1 LAAERG
7 VLWLRETMHRARQRM
22 KRFRL
27 GGSPRFGDLQ
37 RLSPISREFG
47 FDRGLPIDRFY
58 IERFLAAHA
67 HQIRGAVLEI
77 GEPAYAR
84 RLGQAR
90 VTSCDVLHVEAGHPG
105 VTLVADLADA
115 DHLPSSTFD
124 CIVFTQTLQ
133 FIYDVHAAVRTL
145 HRMLTPGGVLLATV
159 PGICQ
164 ISRFDMDRWGD
175 YWRFTSLSMRRLLE
189 EVFPPAQVAVEAR
202 GNVLA
207 AVALLHGLAAEE
219 LLEEELD
226 VRDADYEVLIT
237 GVAVK

>member
-1 LAAERG
+1 
-7 VLWLRETMHRARQRM
+7 M
-22 KRFRL
+22 KRFRW

-47 FDRGLPIDRFY
+47 LDRGLPIDRFY
-58 IERFLAAHA
+58 MERFLAAHA
-67 HQIRGAVLEI
+67 HHIRGAVLEI
-77 GEPAYAR
+77 GEPTYAR
-84 RLGQAR
+84 RFGQAR
-90 VTSCDVLHVEAGHPG
+90 VTSCDVLHLEAGHPG

-115 DHLPSSTFD
+115 DHLPSGAFD

-145 HRMLTPGGVLLATV
+145 HRILAPGGVLLATV

-175 YWRFTSLSMRRLLE
+175 YWRFTSLSLRRLLE
-189 EVFPPAQVAVEAR
+189 EVFAPAQVTVESR

-207 AVALLHGLAAEE
+207 AVALLHGLAAQE
-219 LLEEELD
+219 LREEELD
-226 VRDADYEVLIT
+226 VHDADYEVLIA